1 MQCAFYRLVFVLL
14 ALLVVIAGTPAAQTA
29 EPAPSRTSAL
39 RLDDF
44 LWRELQDREDR
55 TLGSVSDVLVQMPSG
70 RIVFVA
76 VVPAE
81 FFERPK
87 AVPPGALA
95 VPEDREAP
103 IRLDITK
110 ERWIDAPRLDWDS
123 VLVIKNT
130 REGSEIYGYYQQP
143 WREPEPLP
151 PWGVEAVA
159 PRANGSPPERYVSL
173 KKLLLDRVVT
183 PAWEQAGY
191 VRDFLLDW
199 PARRATHA
207 LVSPRFTPLA
217 SEQEAWFAVPVPLLN
232 PPVEGDALIVNSD
245 VEAFRDAPRLARGKA
260 PRTMMEIYRY
270 PAAWK

>member
-1 MQCAFYRLVFVLL
+1 MQHALYRLAFLL
-14 ALLVVIAGTPAAQTA
+14 FGLSGLAVAEAAETP
-29 EPAPSRTSAL
+29 PSKTSAL

-44 LWRELQDREDR
+44 LWRELQDREGE

-70 RIVFVA
+70 RMVFVA
-76 VVPAE
+76 VVPSA

-95 VPEDREAP
+95 VPEDRESP
-103 IRLDITK
+103 IRLDISK
-110 ERWIDAPRLDWDS
+110 ERWVDAPRLDWES
-123 VLVIKNT
+123 ALVIKNT

-143 WREPEPLP
+143 WREPDPLP
-151 PWGVEAVA
+151 PWGVEAVVPSESGA
-159 PRANGSPPERYVSL
+159 LPERYVSL
-173 KKLLLDRVVT
+173 KELLLDRVAT
-183 PAWEQAGY
+183 PAWQQVGY

-207 LVSPRFTPLA
+207 LVSPRFTPVA

-232 PPVEGDALIVNSD
+232 PPVEGDALIVNNGI
-245 VEAFRDAPRLARGKA
+245 EAFRRAPRLARGKT
-260 PRTMMEIYRY
+260 PENLTEIYRY